1 MRFGAAPAVDTGGM
15 HPRQVAAVIE
25 HKMGDYRPVLPD
37 VQLRL
42 LRTDAYLVEARD
54 DATVREHVALGW
66 YSDFETEFRDA
77 VLTDLERRNV
87 TVCPPMLSRL
97 VDDEPLRIQRA
108 YVEGTFLRRL
118 FRFLVAGV
126 GWEADEQIRDI
137 MARHFPF
144 HLVAVESVEG
154 QSAF

>member
-1 MRFGAAPAVDTGGM
+1 M

-42 LRTDAYLVEARD
+42 LRTEAFLAAARD
-54 DATVREHVALGW
+54 DPGVQEHLALGW
-66 YSDFETEFRDA
+66 YADFDTEFREP
-77 VLTDLERRNV
+77 VLADVERRSV
-87 TVCPPMLSRL
+87 TACPPMFSRL
-97 VDDEPLRIQRA
+97 VDDEPLRIQTA
-108 YVEGTFLRRL
+108 YIEGSFLRRL

-126 GWEADEQIRDI
+126 GWEADEQIRAI

-144 HLVAVESVEG
+144 HLVTVESVEG
-154 QSAF
+154 ESAL

>member
-1 MRFGAAPAVDTGGM
+1 MAMNAHEIAVC
-15 HPRQVAAVIE
+15 IE

-42 LRTDAYLVEARD
+42 LRTEPFLAAARD
-54 DATVREHVALGW
+54 DPGVQEHLALGW
-66 YSDFETEFRDA
+66 YADFEAEFHEA
-77 VLTDLERRNV
+77 VLADVERNTV
-87 TVCPPMLSRL
+87 TACPPMLSRL
-97 VDDEPLRIQRA
+97 VDPEPPRIQQA
-108 YVEGTFLRRL
+108 YVEGSFLRRL

-144 HLVAVESVEG
+144 HLVAVEAVEG
-154 QSAF
+154 LR